1 MAIDEDEV
9 RVSEPIGVDVAV
21 VGAGLSG
28 LSVAWR
34 LQRLAPQYKVVV
46 LEASD
51 RLGGNIT
58 TAAQDGFV
66 WELGP
71 NSFAPT
77 PTLLQ
82 LIADVGLQDQL
93 LRGDRHL
100 PRYIYWRGQLHPL
113 EPTRPLALATT
124 GLLSPWG
131 KLRAALGAIGFVP
144 PHLSSSDESVSAFFR
159 RHLGAEVAERL
170 VAPFVSGVYA
180 GDPQQL
186 SAAAAFRR
194 IAQLEQLGGSLLAG
208 ALRLRKQQPPK
219 PLPPKGL
226 EMRPGE
232 LGSFRDGL
240 SALPRAIA
248 EQLAA
253 PIHLHTPLH
262 RLTPEPTGG
271 YSLSTA
277 NGEHTWRARTVVLA
291 TPAYVS
297 ADLLR
302 PWQPTMAEALG
313 SIPYPAVACVVLA
326 YPVGVGATVRPG
338 FGVLIP
344 RRQGL
349 RTLGTIWSS
358 CLFPE
363 RTPAGWQVFT
373 SFIGGATDP
382 ELARLPSEAIVEQ
395 VQQDLAK
402 LLALPPA
409 KARLLGMKL
418 WRRAIPQYTL
428 GYPER
433 WQQIC
438 HALHQL
444 PGLFLCSN
452 YAAGVALGDRVEH
465 ANATAAAVQAYLGG
479 GHGTV

>member
-1 MAIDEDEV
+1 M
-9 RVSEPIGVDVAV
+9 SEPIAVDVAII
-21 VGAGLSG
+21 GAGLSG

-34 LQRLAPQYKVVV
+34 LQCLAPQYRVVV
-46 LEASD
+46 MEASD

-58 TAAQDGFV
+58 TEAREGFV

-77 PTLLQ
+77 PALLQ
-82 LIADVGLQDQL
+82 LIAEVGLQDQL

-100 PRYIYWRGQLHPL
+100 PRYIYWQGKLYPL
-113 EPTRPLALATT
+113 EPTRPLALATS

-144 PHLSSSDESVSAFFR
+144 PYLGSGDESVNAFFR
-159 RHLGAEVAERL
+159 RHLGQEVAERL

-194 IAQLEQLGGSLLAG
+194 IAQLEQLGGSLVAG
-208 ALRLRKQQPPK
+208 ALRLRQQQPPK
-219 PLPPKGL
+219 PKPPQGL
-226 EMRPGE
+226 AMRPGE
-232 LGSFRDGL
+232 LGSFRQGL
-240 SALPRAIA
+240 SALPQAIA
-248 EQLAA
+248 QQLEA
-253 PIHLHTPLH
+253 PVHLNTPLQ

-271 YSLSTA
+271 YTLTA
-277 NGEHTWRARTVVLA
+277 ATAAGEQTWHARSVVLA

-297 ADLLR
+297 AQLLR
-302 PWQPTMAEALG
+302 PWQPTLATNLEA
-313 SIPYPAVACVVLA
+313 IPYPAVACVVLA
-326 YPVGVGATVRPG
+326 YPKGVGARVRPG

-344 RRQGL
+344 RSQGL

-382 ELARLPSEAIVEQ
+382 ELATLAPETIVEQ
-395 VQQDLAK
+395 VQQDLAN

-428 GYPER
+428 GYPQR
-433 WQQIC
+433 WQQVT
-438 HALHQL
+438 HALEQT

-465 ANATAAAVQAYLGG
+465 GNTTAAAVQAYLGEA
-479 GHGTV
+479 HVPV

>member
-1 MAIDEDEV
+1 
-9 RVSEPIGVDVAV
+9 VSEPIVVDVAV

-34 LQRLAPQYKVVV
+34 LQQVAPQYKVVV

-58 TAAQDGFV
+58 TEARDGFV

-77 PTLLQ
+77 PALLH
-82 LIADVGLQDQL
+82 LIAEVGLQDQL

-100 PRYIYWRGQLHPL
+100 PRYIYWRGKLHPL
-113 EPTRPLALATT
+113 EPTRPLALATS

-131 KLRAALGAIGFVP
+131 KLRATLGAFGFVP
-144 PHLSSSDESVSAFFR
+144 PYFGDTDESVSSFFQ
-159 RHLGAEVAERL
+159 RHLGKEVAERL

-194 IAQLEQLGGSLLAG
+194 IVQLEQLGGALIPG
-208 ALRLRKQQPPK
+208 ALRLRRQQPPK
-219 PLPPKGL
+219 PTPPKGL

-232 LGSFRDGL
+232 LGSFQEGL

-248 EQLAA
+248 HHLAA
-253 PIHLHTPLH
+253 PIHLQTALH
-262 RLTPEPTGG
+262 QLTPELSGG
-271 YSLSTA
+271 YTLSATTPD
-277 NGEHTWRARTVVLA
+277 GEHSWRARSVVLA
-291 TPAYVS
+291 TPAYVT

-302 PWQPTMAEALG
+302 PWQPTIAAGLEA
-313 SIPYPAVACVVLA
+313 IPYPAVACVVLA
-326 YPVGVGATVRPG
+326 YPAAVGVIARPG

-344 RRQGL
+344 RTQGL

-363 RTPAGWQVFT
+363 RTPSGWQVFT

-382 ELARLPSEAIVEQ
+382 ELATLEPEAIVQQ
-395 VQQDLAK
+395 VQQDLEHM
-402 LLALPPA
+402 LALPPA

-428 GYPER
+428 GYPQQ
-433 WQQIC
+433 WQQIT
-438 HALHQL
+438 HALKHL

-465 ANATAAAVQAYLGG
+465 GYNIAVAVDAYLGG
-479 GHGTV
+479 TYGSV